1 MNNKLM
7 LQEQNV
13 NDYYTETYTYGG
25 LGHYGI
31 YTFTLNTYT
40 ASGNEPTQTVICRT
54 LTDGKFDSI
63 TYTST
68 WFLKKSLR
76 YQRGN
81 HIP

>member
-1 MNNKLM
+1 M

-40 ASGNEPTQTVICRT
+40 ASGNEPTQTVVYFKN
-54 LTDGKFDSI
+54 L
-63 TYTST
+63 
-68 WFLKKSLR
+68 WFLSRAL
-76 YQRGN
+76 
-81 HIP
+81 